1 MNVTAKT
8 IETGPTPHWNPYLA
22 GIGLGLT
29 LLLSYIVL
37 GTGLGASGAIARAGA
52 AAVQTIAPTAAA
64 KNPML
69 ADYADGGSPL
79 RHYLVFMAIGVFF
92 GGLSSALAAR
102 RIRPMLE
109 RGPASSPRRRM
120 IGAIFGGILVG
131 AASRLAM
138 GCTSGQALS
147 GGAVFSTG
155 AWVFMGA
162 VFAAAFL
169 FAPLVKKEWMS

>member
-1 MNVTAKT
+1 MS
-8 IETGPTPHWNPYLA
+8 ETSNNIDRGPTPHWNPYLA

-29 LLLSYIVL
+29 LVLSYVVL

-52 AAVQTIAPTAAA
+52 AAVAAVLPTVAAE
-64 KNPML
+64 NPML
-69 ADYADGGSPL
+69 ADYAQGESPMH
-79 RHYLVFMAIGVFF
+79 HYLVFMAIGVFF
-92 GGLSSALAAR
+92 GGLVSALAAR

-109 RGPASSPRRRM
+109 RGPSSSPRRRM